1 MRHVWKVV
9 LPAVAAVLFLLPN
22 VAYAQTGTI
31 AGQVRDEQGG
41 ALPGVTVEVT
51 SPALIEKVRSV
62 TTDGDGRYQITAL
75 PVGTYEVTFT
85 LQSFAT
91 VKQGNVNV
99 SSDFNANVGA
109 TMKVGQ
115 LKDVVNVTAEAPVV
129 DVQNAKVQHVFTG
142 AEIVDLPTTRDIPSL
157 MNLVPSI
164 AASSL
169 RGTCSGG

>member
-1 MRHVWKVV
+1 
-9 LPAVAAVLFLLPN
+9 
-22 VAYAQTGTI
+22 
-31 AGQVRDEQGG
+31 
-41 ALPGVTVEVT
+41 PGVTVEVT

-109 TMKVGQ
+109 AMKVGA

-129 DVQNAKVQHVFTG
+129 DVQNARVQQVFTG
-142 AEIVDLPTTRDIPSL
+142 TDVANLPTQRDLPSL
-157 MNLVPSI
+157 LLLVP
-164 AASSL
+164 AL
-169 RGTCSGG
+169 TVDTNRGRCS